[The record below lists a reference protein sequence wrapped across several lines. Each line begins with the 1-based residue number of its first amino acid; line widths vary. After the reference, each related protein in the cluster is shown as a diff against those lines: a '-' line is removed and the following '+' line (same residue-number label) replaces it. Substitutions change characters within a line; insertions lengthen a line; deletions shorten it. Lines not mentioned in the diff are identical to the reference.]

1 MFQIMHHPYVDLKIA
16 CYENSRHRNI
26 AIETFGNEYAL
37 IFLHL
42 TFMKTKYEVVGGP
55 FSWHCTETYFF
66 YSGRTWNGKKIFA
79 IILPSAGGTF
89 LPISRY
95 LTKAVILKEPFFK
108 NQWWFC
114 GIDAFFAITSFA
126 SIEKEAS
133 FLLCICY
140 LHLGILLYSWCYMKV
155 AKIP

>member
-37 IFLHL
+37 IFFASDIHEDQIWGGWWAIQLALHRNL
-42 TFMKTKYEVVGGP
+42 FFLFWQNLKWQKNI
-55 FSWHCTETYFF
+55 CNYFAICW
-66 YSGRTWNGKKIFA
+66 GNIFA
-79 IILPSAGGTF
+79 NFKILDKS
-89 LPISRY
+89 SHSKR
-95 LTKAVILKEPFFK
+95 
-108 NQWWFC
+108 WWFC

-140 LHLGILLYSWCYMKV
+140 LHLGILLYSWCYINV